1 MILLLRLQS
10 FFCLSEKG
18 MQAKRPPPHC
28 RLLINY
34 PPSLW
39 PQSLVLS
46 CFVLQ
51 YVSTL
56 WQAEAPH
63 NTAATQTTLSAL
75 TFMPLISVES
85 DVLSNFLF
93 ERLVTFSV
101 SLTPHPLT
109 PFYHQWDF
117 TGMSGSLWVFLWS
130 LISFGLL
137 CAILRSQVGRGVIMF
152 MLMFAVR
159 AFEMNSSS
167 APSHTTT
174 HTDFIHKMY

>member
-1 MILLLRLQS
+1 MSFRRWTLVILLLRLQS

-39 PQSLVLS
+39 PQSLVFS

-51 YVSTL
+51 YVFIL

-101 SLTPHPLT
+101 SLTPHHSFLST
-109 PFYHQWDF
+109 VGFYWNVWEPV
-117 TGMSGSLWVFLWS
+117 GVCLEPYFLW
-130 LISFGLL
+130 ITL
-137 CAILRSQVGRGVIMF
+137 CHPPITGRSRCHHVY
-152 MLMFAVR
+152 AHVR
-159 AFEMNSSS
+159 SESV
-167 APSHTTT
+167 
-174 HTDFIHKMY
+174 